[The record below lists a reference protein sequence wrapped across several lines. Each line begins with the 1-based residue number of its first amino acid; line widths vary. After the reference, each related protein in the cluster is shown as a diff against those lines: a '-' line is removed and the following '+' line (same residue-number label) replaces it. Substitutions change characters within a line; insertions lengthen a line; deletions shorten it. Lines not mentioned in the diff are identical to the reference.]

1 MHIGN
6 FPPVYHLVLEA
17 FAFWIG
23 FRLYLK
29 LKKRDTLTFKQRVP
43 VLLGG
48 MLGAAI
54 GSKTLYLLEDPSFF
68 MQNLNN
74 WQLLLAGKSLV
85 GGILGGWILIEVAKR
100 LVGVK
105 SATGDSFV
113 VPLIVAMVIGRIGC
127 FLSGLSDHTYGQPT
141 DLPWALDF
149 GDGVRRHPT
158 QIYEILFLVTLL
170 LAFTQLVKQNL
181 QQGELWKIFILAYLS
196 FRFCVEFIKPVAHV
210 YCGLDIEQVVTL
222 GAYIYYAPYLI
233 SKLRAKTAQGAV
245 Q

>member
-17 FAFWIG
+17 FAFWLG

-29 LKKRDTLTFKQRVP
+29 LKKRDTLTFKQRLA

-85 GGILGGWILIEVAKR
+85 GGILGGWIFIEVAKKI
-100 LVGVK
+100 VGVK

-127 FLSGLSDHTYGQPT
+127 FLCGLSDHTYGLPN

-149 GDGVRRHPT
+149 GDGIRRHPT
-158 QIYEILFLVTLL
+158 QLYEILFLAMLL

-181 QQGELWKIFILAYLS
+181 QQGELFKLFILAYLT
-196 FRFCVEFIKPVAHV
+196 FRFFVEFIKPVAHV
-210 YCGLDIEQVVTL
+210 YCGFDIEQVVTI
-222 GAYIYYAPYLI
+222 AVYIYYAPYL
-233 SKLRAKTAQGAV
+233 SAKLRAKTAQGAI